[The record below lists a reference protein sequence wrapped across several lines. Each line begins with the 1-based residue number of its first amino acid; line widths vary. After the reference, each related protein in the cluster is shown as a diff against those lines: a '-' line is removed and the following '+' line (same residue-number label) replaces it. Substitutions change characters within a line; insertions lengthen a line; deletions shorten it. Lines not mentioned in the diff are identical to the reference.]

1 MTGAL
6 SSVDVEDLADDER
19 GVLQVDGAVDDVADG
34 AHTNYRVQAA
44 TSSWTPARSS
54 GFG

>member
-1 MTGAL
+1 L

-19 GVLQVDGAVDDVADG
+19 GVLQVEDTVDDVADG

-44 TSSWTPARSS
+44 NSSWTLARAS